1 MKLIFLFLSVI
12 YYMAGQGVLDFVQV
26 VWQKE
31 SCCLV
36 VTQGSKDKREFSV
49 LLEGQ
54 RDTRDLIMRA
64 DTILK
69 IDPAL
74 FKEVIVALE

>member
-1 MKLIFLFLSVI
+1 MRLIYLFLSVI

-26 VWQKE
+26 AWQKE
-31 SCCLV
+31 SCCLI

-54 RDTRDLIMRA
+54 RNTRDLIMRA

-69 IDPAL
+69 IDTAL
-74 FKEVIVALE
+74 FKEAVVVLE

>member
-1 MKLIFLFLSVI
+1 
-12 YYMAGQGVLDFVQV
+12 MAGQGVVDFVQV

-49 LLEGQ
+49 LLEGR

-69 IDPAL
+69 IDVAL
-74 FKEVIVALE
+74 SKEVIVVLE

>member
-1 MKLIFLFLSVI
+1 
-12 YYMAGQGVLDFVQV
+12 MAGQGVVDFVQV

-69 IDPAL
+69 IDTAL
-74 FKEVIVALE
+74 SKEVIVALE

>member
-1 MKLIFLFLSVI
+1 
-12 YYMAGQGVLDFVQV
+12 MAGQGVLDFVQV
-26 VWQKE
+26 AWQKE
-31 SCCLV
+31 SCCLI

-69 IDPAL
+69 IDTAL
-74 FKEVIVALE
+74 FKEVVVVLE